1 MKSFREYLS
10 EGIKIKGIKVPK
22 PKVEDDGV
30 RVYTYPGP
38 THTLEVGIGPKKFDG
53 HHIWFTHGGSFGRS
67 PDGVHHSS
75 AQTMHVLNH
84 VAATLRHHSRR
95 HNTTE
100 YNYQTADGGRH
111 RIYQR
116 MAKAAGVNA
125 QNLIPEG
132 DMFSRH
138 DNS

>member
-10 EGIKIKGIKVPK
+10 EGINIKGIKVPR
-22 PKVEDDGV
+22 VEIEDDGY
-30 RVYTYPGP
+30 RVYTYKGP
-38 THTLEVGIGPKKFDG
+38 TDILQVGVGPKEDG
-53 HHIWFTHGGSFGRS
+53 AHHIWFTHGGSFGRS
-67 PDGVHHSS
+67 PGGVHHSP

-95 HNTTE
+95 HNAT
-100 YNYQTADGGRH
+100 NYTYETADDGRH

-138 DNS
+138 YNS